1 MHNRRTFLNI
11 SAGLLSGG
19 ALHRSASAASLDDN
33 AINATRI
40 ALIIG
45 NSDYRESP
53 LINPVNDANS
63 IAQTLTELG
72 FQCQLVT
79 NAKLEEMVT
88 AVKVHAESLAKLN
101 AVGLFYYAGHGAQLA
116 WRNYLVPVNASISSL
131 EDLPRQTMELNAVLA
146 SIKKAN
152 NPMNVIILD
161 ACRDNPFGTRVPL
174 EQKGLSQFDAPTGSL
189 LSYATAPG
197 NTASDGA
204 GVNGLFTEILLKEIR
219 VPDAKLEDVF
229 KRVRLQVRA
238 KSNGQQIPWESTSLE
253 QDFYFKRTSESL
265 VKLSDEQK
273 AALLAKEMRLWSAV
287 KESGAAELFTTYL
300 TLYPNGNFAQ
310 LAQVQLDR
318 LLKSQGE
325 KKVEPISAVNNPFT
339 KGTTSVVGRYKV
351 GDTYTFE
358 RRDALSNAIEKT
370 YTDEVSQVSDTQ
382 TIFNGGTLVLDA
394 IGNEVMSQNS
404 LFPSSAQIYPAE
416 YSIGNRWATSFP
428 FNNGDGRPSTLALEM
443 KVVGRQPYSTVAG
456 TFNAFKII
464 GKGRVWGGQAF
475 DITYWID
482 PDKCLRP
489 LEMTVFARSLRGL
502 FLVAS
507 KTTLTKFSQEST

>member
-238 KSNGQQIPWESTSLE
+238 KSNGQ
-253 QDFYFKRTSESL
+253 
-265 VKLSDEQK
+265 
-273 AALLAKEMRLWSAV
+273 
-287 KESGAAELFTTYL
+287 
-300 TLYPNGNFAQ
+300 
-310 LAQVQLDR
+310 
-318 LLKSQGE
+318 
-325 KKVEPISAVNNPFT
+325 
-339 KGTTSVVGRYKV
+339 
-351 GDTYTFE
+351 
-358 RRDALSNAIEKT
+358 
-370 YTDEVSQVSDTQ
+370 
-382 TIFNGGTLVLDA
+382 
-394 IGNEVMSQNS
+394 
-404 LFPSSAQIYPAE
+404 
-416 YSIGNRWATSFP
+416 
-428 FNNGDGRPSTLALEM
+428 
-443 KVVGRQPYSTVAG
+443 
-456 TFNAFKII
+456 
-464 GKGRVWGGQAF
+464 
-475 DITYWID
+475 
-482 PDKCLRP
+482 
-489 LEMTVFARSLRGL
+489 
-502 FLVAS
+502 
-507 KTTLTKFSQEST
+507 